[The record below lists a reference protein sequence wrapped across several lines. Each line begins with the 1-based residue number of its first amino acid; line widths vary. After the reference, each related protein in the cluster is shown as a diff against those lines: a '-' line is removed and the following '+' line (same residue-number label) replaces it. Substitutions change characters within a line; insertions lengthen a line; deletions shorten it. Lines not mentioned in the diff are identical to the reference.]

1 MTPISVSEESAM
13 RAMAQLG
20 ADIGKKKLVE
30 KDIFVEVPYC
40 PQGGILSTYLVRI
53 IVFDASRFSG

>member
-1 MTPISVSEESAM
+1 M

>member
-1 MTPISVSEESAM
+1 M

-30 KDIFVEVPYC
+30 KGLLVEIPYC
-40 PQGGILSTYLVRI
+40 PQGGILSTHLVRI
-53 IVFDASRFSG
+53 INTSRSYG